1 MFYLQQLEF
10 IVSLEREAGQMHR
23 KEEVPAHQA
32 ALRSGV
38 GDLENGSS

>member
-1 MFYLQQLEF
+1 MLYLQQLEF
-10 IVSLEREAGQMHR
+10 TVGLERETGQMHR

-32 ALRSGV
+32 AVRSGV